1 MSRRPARRRLVVDDI
16 ADAVEPLR
24 LAHVQGAPLL
34 ASELVLFPPSPQSD
48 VAIAID
54 AHNGLADVD
63 ARLTLRAIGAAL
75 WARGFWLPLLRPWA
89 AVPLWRLAIDFPFV
103 VDALVQRGALVTI
116 DGDAIDTPRAPR
128 HAAGP
133 SLLHAVCGPT
143 PLCLLSRA
151 TLRVVPRERAELL
164 VTTHDTVAAAAH
176 AVVEL
181 TAEARAFAVDA
192 CGARVLVLR
201 GGEGRARGPT
211 LARGVAHDALV
222 RRARASRSIN
232 PGDVIAIEHAL
243 QMGRRVVAV
252 PFMQRAAIVH
262 AKVERTATL
271 LPPAAAASAL
281 AVAMVGKVN
290 R

>member
-1 MSRRPARRRLVVDDI
+1 MNRRSARRLVVDDV
-16 ADAVEPLR
+16 AAAVEPLR
-24 LAHVQGAPLL
+24 LAQLQGAPLL
-34 ASELVLFPPSPQSD
+34 ASELVLLPPASPSD

-63 ARLTLRAIGAAL
+63 ARLTLRAIGEAL
-75 WARGFWLPLLRPWA
+75 WARGFFLPLLRPWA
-89 AVPLWRLAIDFPFV
+89 AVPLWRLAIDVPFV
-103 VDALVQRGALVTI
+103 VDALVQRGTLVTI

-143 PLCLLSRA
+143 PLCLLTRA
-151 TLRVVPRERAELL
+151 TLRVVPRERAEL
-164 VTTHDTVAAAAH
+164 VVVTHDTIAAAAR

-181 TAEARAFAVDA
+181 STEARAFAVDA
-192 CGARVLVLR
+192 CAARVVVLR
-201 GGEGRARGPT
+201 SGDGVARSPSLVRGVAGDALARRARG
-211 LARGVAHDALV
+211 
-222 RRARASRSIN
+222 SRSIS

-252 PFMQRAAIVH
+252 PFMQRAAILH
-262 AKVERTATL
+262 AKVERAATL
-271 LPPAAAASAL
+271 LSPQAAASAL